1 MKKITHL
8 LLALAVSAGLCLP
21 VFAQEDVGGYVDKNG
36 GAQPADEAAAPKE
49 EAPVKPAPKKPA
61 PKKKPKKKKK
71 VPPPSEYK
79 FDAVEKVETYK
90 FDKRA
95 NPIVKEKKKKPA
107 KKQPAKKGEEAKDEN
122 GSEKAKDPKS
132 LDEKSVKFDKEKGD
146 E

>member
-1 MKKITHL
+1 MKKL
-8 LLALAVSAGLCLP
+8 LNLLIAAALAAGLCLP
-21 VFAQEDVGGYVDKNG
+21 ALAQ
-36 GAQPADEAAAPKE
+36 DEAAAPPAEEAGAPKE
-49 EAPVKPAPKKPA
+49 EAPAKPAPKKPA

-90 FDKRA
+90 FDKKA

-107 KKQPAKKGEEAKDEN
+107 KKRAAKKGEDPKEEN
-122 GSEKAKDPKS
+122 GGEKAKDPKS
-132 LDEKSVKFDKEKGD
+132 LDEKSVKFDTEKGG

>member
-1 MKKITHL
+1 MKKLMNL
-8 LLALAVSAGLCLP
+8 LIAAALAAGLCLP
-21 VFAQEDVGGYVDKNG
+21 VLAQ
-36 GAQPADEAAAPKE
+36 DEAAPPAEETAAPKE

-90 FDKRA
+90 FDKKA
-95 NPIVKEKKKKPA
+95 NPIVKKKPA
-107 KKQPAKKGEEAKDEN
+107 KKKPAAKKGEEPKEEN

-132 LDEKSVKFDKEKGD
+132 LDEKSVKFDTEKGG